1 MSRKKP
7 VVAAACSSPSWG
19 GMEMQA
25 VIAAEELARRDY
37 TVLFLA
43 ARGTPIEKEA
53 ASRGLAVYP
62 ILSGNYFAPVA
73 VVRSARLFRDRAVR
87 LVHTEYSRDLWT
99 LVPAA
104 RLAGAVPLVL
114 TKRLASSVNKTDPLH
129 RRLYAG
135 TARVIAISSMIEE
148 NLLKR
153 TPVPK
158 EKIVR
163 IPNGVDLALFPS
175 PGKDRAAA
183 RADLAIPW
191 DATAIGL
198 VGRISRGKGQID
210 FVRAAALTAAETPE
224 ARFFLIGSVTKGE
237 EEYARRLEETA
248 RGSGLGDRLRFTGF
262 RDDIP
267 RLLSALDVLAVPSR
281 SEALGNVVLEGMAAS
296 LPIAAVGRAGIRDM
310 VTDGVNGILFP
321 PDDPESMA
329 AAFVRLARD
338 EELRTTLGK
347 AGRRRVEETYTRE
360 KRTDRIEELYADL
373 IKERGDDRHAQ

>member
-1 MSRKKP
+1 MRRKKP

-25 VIAAEELARRDY
+25 VIAAEELARREY

-62 ILSGNYFAPVA
+62 ILSGNYFAPIAVA
-73 VVRSARLFRDRAVR
+73 RSARLFRDRAVR
-87 LVHTEYSRDLWT
+87 LVHTEYSKDLWT

-104 RLAGAVPLVL
+104 RIAGAVPLVL

-129 RRLYAG
+129 RLLYAG
-135 TARVIAISSMIEE
+135 TTRVIAISSMIEE

-175 PGKDRAAA
+175 HRKDRAAA
-183 RADLAIPW
+183 RADLAIPG
-191 DATAIGL
+191 DAPAIGL

-210 FVRAAALTAAETPE
+210 FVRAAALTTAETPE

-248 RGSGLGDRLRFTGF
+248 HQSGLGDRLLFTGF

-267 RLLSALDVLAVPSR
+267 RVLSALDVLAVPSR

-329 AAFVRLARD
+329 AAFVRLVRD
-338 EELRTTLGK
+338 EELRTAMGK

-373 IKERGDDRHAQ
+373 IKERGDDRHAH

>member
-1 MSRKKP
+1 MSRNKP
-7 VVAAACSSPSWG
+7 VVVAACSSPSWG

-25 VIAAEELARRDY
+25 VIAAEELARRGY

-53 ASRGLAVYP
+53 NARGLAVYP

-73 VVRSARLFRDRAVR
+73 IARSARLFRKRAVR
-87 LVHTEYSRDLWT
+87 LVHTEYSKDLWT

-104 RLAGAVPLVL
+104 RLAGAIPLVL

-135 TARVIAISSMIEE
+135 TARIIAISSMIEE

-153 TPVPK
+153 TAVPK

-163 IPNGVDLALFPS
+163 IPNGVDLTRFPS
-175 PGKDRAAA
+175 PPEDRAGA
-183 RADLAIPW
+183 RADLAIPEG
-191 DATAIGL
+191 ASAIGL

-210 FVRAAALTAAETPE
+210 FIRAAVMVASETPE
-224 ARFFLIGSVTKGE
+224 SRFFLIGSVTKGE

-248 RGSGLGDRLRFTGF
+248 RRSGLGDRLRFTGF

-267 RLLSALDVLAVPSR
+267 RVLSALDVLAVPSR
-281 SEALGNVVLEGMAAS
+281 AEALGNVVLEGMAAS

-329 AAFVRLARD
+329 AALVRLVRD
-338 EELRTTLGK
+338 EGLRTAMGK
-347 AGRRRVEETYTRE
+347 AGRRRVEETFTRE
-360 KRTDRIEELYADL
+360 RRTDRIEELYAEL
-373 IKERGDDRHAQ
+373 LEKGGDDRHAE